1 MAKRICPFCKEK
13 VKENATICKHCRS
26 ELPALPLKKWYQ
38 TWKGLLLVLFLL
50 GIIAQAFEEQP
61 TSPPS
66 QSSSAPPSYVI
77 NEKKTAKKNNIDIDE
92 RKALQ
97 DSYFGNFS
105 NAKIQKE
112 SGNIKLKVWKPW
124 VQHVRKNF
132 PPQFQGTLLS
142 GPQELTVEY
151 DEIWIAENDE
161 NLTELEKRKYK
172 GQLDILKLY
181 WKEGKV
187 QASAVEKFFHAN
199 PLTGANF
206 STHAHKITD
215 INDREHILKKLRGN
229 Q

>member
-26 ELPALPLKKWYQ
+26 ELPASPPKKWYQ

-66 QSSSAPPSYVI
+66 QSSSVPPSSVI

-105 NAKIQKE
+105 NAKIQKK
-112 SGNIKLKVWKPW
+112 SGKIKLEVWNPW
-124 VQHVRKNF
+124 VQNVQKNF
-132 PPQFQGTLLS
+132 PPQFQGALLS

-161 NLTELEKRKYK
+161 NLTESEKRKYK

-187 QASAVEKFFHAN
+187 QASIVEKFYLGN
-199 PLTGANF
+199 PLIEEKL
-206 STHAHKITD
+206 SPPVHKITD
-215 INDREHILKKLRGN
+215 IQDRSFILKKLQEN
-229 Q
+229 